1 MNGIKM
7 NELIDL
13 ISQFH
18 EAEFTYDGKTYVL
31 QPEVDREKEYLTIWS
46 CSEPACICRYETNEH
61 NIIPKDVI
69 DKVLSEKCFYG
80 RSFFEIEHEIT
91 VNVIY

>member
-13 ISQFH
+13 ILQFH

-31 QPEVDREKEYLTIWS
+31 QPEVDCEKEYLTIWS
-46 CSEPACICRYETNEH
+46 CTEPA
-61 NIIPKDVI
+61 
-69 DKVLSEKCFYG
+69 
-80 RSFFEIEHEIT
+80 
-91 VNVIY
+91 